1 LLSSVSSINQML
13 IRKLAS
19 HEIDLHRDLRLRALS
34 GSPNSFG
41 ETYEAVASLSPAD
54 WERRTAHVTNDDSGT
69 MFIASIGDTTCGCAY
84 GLADVQRAGGGRVG
98 GMWVDPAHRRLGVG
112 SALLQA
118 VLEWAGEMRFD
129 SIGLWAPA
137 HEEGA
142 IALYTRAGF
151 RETGRARPLP
161 ANVSFTI
168 IEMELSKC

>member
-1 LLSSVSSINQML
+1 ML